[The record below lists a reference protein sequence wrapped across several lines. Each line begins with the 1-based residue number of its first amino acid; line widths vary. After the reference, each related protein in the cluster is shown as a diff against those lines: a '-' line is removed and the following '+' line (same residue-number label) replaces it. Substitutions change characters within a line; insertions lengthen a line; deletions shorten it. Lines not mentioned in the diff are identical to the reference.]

1 MRSQEVG
8 HSVRVWNEPG
18 CHAGEGIVPKMK
30 ELQSSMKWADLICI
44 SSNNVLQKELRP
56 FFEAVLPIVG
66 ANEEGAR
73 LELDR
78 EWGQKVL
85 ADNGVATIP
94 FEVFDNYDKAIKFVK
109 STKAVYGRKPWG
121 GESDKS
127 LSFVSSL
134 PEDMIFKLQRCKD

>member
-1 MRSQEVG
+1 
-8 HSVRVWNEPG
+8 
-18 CHAGEGIVPKMK
+18 
-30 ELQSSMKWADLICI
+30 MKWADLICI
-44 SSNNVLQKELRP
+44 RSNNVLQKELRP
-56 FFEAVLPIVG
+56 FFEAGLPIVG

-134 PEDMIFKLQRCKD
+134 PEDMIFKLQRCKDEGLKGKFMLQERVEGVEMGVSGWFGPRGWCE